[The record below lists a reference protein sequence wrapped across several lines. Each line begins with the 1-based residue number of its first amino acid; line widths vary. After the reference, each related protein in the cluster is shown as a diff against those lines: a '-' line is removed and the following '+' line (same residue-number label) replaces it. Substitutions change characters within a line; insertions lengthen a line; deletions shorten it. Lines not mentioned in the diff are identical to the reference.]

1 VLLSAGAIGCGYY
14 GKHLSTLPYVI
25 ATGTT
30 GGAFFVELANVTKST
45 AEASALRAEA
55 AAAMAWVAGVV
66 MPSGEIPYILDGRR
80 TQGRCGHCRVTPG
93 IFSQ

>member
-1 VLLSAGAIGCGYY
+1 MLLSAGAIGCGYY

-45 AEASALRAEA
+45 AEASE
-55 AAAMAWVAGVV
+55 
-66 MPSGEIPYILDGRR
+66 SN
-80 TQGRCGHCRVTPG
+80 GRCLA
-93 IFSQ
+93 